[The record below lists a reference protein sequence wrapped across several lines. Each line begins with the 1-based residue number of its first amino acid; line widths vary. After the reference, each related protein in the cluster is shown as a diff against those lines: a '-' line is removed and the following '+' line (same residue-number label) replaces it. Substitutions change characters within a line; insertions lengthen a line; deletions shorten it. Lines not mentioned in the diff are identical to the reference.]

1 MQATYK
7 ITIEFT
13 PDLTADPDA
22 FRLHRKRT
30 REVAATKDMVDAVH
44 AFEQLLDKAADT
56 AECEN

>member
-1 MQATYK
+1 MQAKYQ

-30 REVAATKDMVDAVH
+30 VEVAATKEVVDAVW
-44 AFEQLLDKAADT
+44 AFERVLAKAAAT
-56 AECEN
+56 AEGES